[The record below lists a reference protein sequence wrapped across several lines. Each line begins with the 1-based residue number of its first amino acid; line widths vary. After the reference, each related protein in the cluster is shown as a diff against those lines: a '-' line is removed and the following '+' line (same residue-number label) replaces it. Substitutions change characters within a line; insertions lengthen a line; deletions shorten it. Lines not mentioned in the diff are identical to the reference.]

1 RNWQPPIGG
10 EEIMKMF
17 GIGPSKEIGTIK
29 TELKDA
35 ILDGDITNDYT
46 EAYKF
51 VLQLGKELGLQSN
64 E

>member
-1 RNWQPPIGG
+1 
-10 EEIMKMF
+10 MKMF